1 MSFLFFTLGC
11 DDKRYSKGCKN
22 ICAMNC
28 ASKHC
33 DAFNGSCIHGC
44 SDQNALTVDCIGKAS
59 VFSVV
64 SINPKLGKG
73 VERYD
78 IICK

>member
-1 MSFLFFTLGC
+1 
-11 DDKRYSKGCKN
+11 
-22 ICAMNC
+22 MNC

-44 SDQNALTVDCIGKAS
+44 SDPNALTVDCIGKAS

-64 SINPKLGKG
+64 SINTKLGKG
-73 VERYD
+73 VERYN